1 MPAADAARWDAR
13 HRLNLD
19 QPAGSPRAFLF
30 ENAHHLPHA
39 GWALDVAMGRGAAA
53 GFLLAHGLNVIGVD
67 ISPVAVRAAHAE
79 WPGLHAIRADLTAFE
94 LRAASLDVIVNFYY
108 LERTLWPAFARMLKP
123 GGVLVFETL
132 SAAMQLSMPDI
143 DPVHLLAP
151 RELLE
156 AFSNWEV
163 LAYREGWTRPPGRSA
178 RATAAIVARRP
189 R

>member
-19 QPAGSPRAFLF
+19 QPAGSPRELLF
-30 ENAHHLPHA
+30 ENAHLLPRG
-39 GWALDVAMGRGAAA
+39 GWALDAAMGRGAAA

-67 ISPVAVRAAHAE
+67 ISPVAVRAARDE

-94 LRAASLDVIVNFYY
+94 LRAASLDVIVSFYY
-108 LERTLWPAFARMLKP
+108 LERTLWPAFRRMLRP
-123 GGVLVFETL
+123 GGVLILETL
-132 SAAMQLSMPDI
+132 SAAMQVSMPDV
-143 DPVHLLAP
+143 DPAHLLAHG
-151 RELLE
+151 ELLD
-156 AFSNWEV
+156 AFAEWEV
-163 LAYREGWTRPPGRSA
+163 LVYREGWTRPPGRSA